1 MSNASF
7 PGLRTSILIFF
18 ILTPILILNIKP
30 VSAIPGVAVDDP
42 SNQWA
47 PYGPLVKNIQLK
59 FYSDPQSEFADFI
72 AGKIDL
78 TDWQQSKTSFASYD
92 NNPDFL
98 LSPVQGQFGEFGI
111 YFNGLDT
118 TWAAWGCD
126 WTLHTPYTD
135 ISGASHPYQTYS
147 SACGINMRQAFLHL
161 VDRPAFA
168 RDVLGGTAQALA
180 DPSPTSKDP
189 SASPLST
196 QCSWDSLY
204 PSTKYPTC
212 LSAYNFADDPGGF
225 ARPGSVDFCAAAD
238 HMIMAGVAT
247 GEQPGTCILTGVN
260 PGVYTNPIKGMIRN
274 DDPRRLALG
283 NGFMNMLNQLMSGT
297 VVYPTYGTIN
307 KQGAIVFTD
316 PPESPIDDW
325 SFYTFAYGFGGQ
337 FPDHLF
343 DLYYSSNASDLC
355 GGPNN
360 PEPDNPTFVCMKNLD
375 NIVITASTTAD
386 ISNFRT
392 ATLAAFDEYGKH
404 AVDMTAFTMGIRLAA
419 LRSVAGL
426 VNSRGISYNNPY
438 TVLNAHKDPN
448 FTPVNPIYAFG
459 GGDPSRLRWGQAQ
472 PIFQMNIFHAGTEW
486 EFQGMREIYD
496 TLLAGSPVEI
506 AKPYCWMC
514 DTFTQSLDFRGDT
527 HFVIELRQNLRWHD
541 GERVDAKDVAFS
553 LLAIRDFAPVAG
565 GGLYFLKSVKV
576 FSSTQLDV
584 TFTGQS
590 LVFPIDMEAYVI
602 PRHIWECATDNTCAQ
617 SVSSKGT
624 HGDYVAAGV
633 LEPSIVKRSISF
645 DPVANGALIGSGPF
659 MCRSIFPE
667 DQGKVGTGCTKNDAG
682 NRIGQSIPAGGTMLL
697 QAFDFTNQ
705 PGNTDPFYQYMR
717 SYNPSWG
724 TGIGTNAFSGQF
736 QEFSWADQNN
746 DAQVNITDLVGV
758 GACWHA
764 SQPTAQCPAS
774 QYNYWLKPAFH
785 PDSPNTISSE
795 VAIVAA
801 HMDDSYVFPYSWNPP
816 NLENITPFT
825 P

>member
-126 WTLHTPYTD
+126 WTLHNPYTD

-260 PGVYTNPIKGMIRN
+260 PEVYTNPIKGMIRN
-274 DDPRRLALG
+274 DDPRRLAL
-283 NGFMNMLNQLMSGT
+283 
-297 VVYPTYGTIN
+297 
-307 KQGAIVFTD
+307 
-316 PPESPIDDW
+316 
-325 SFYTFAYGFGGQ
+325 
-337 FPDHLF
+337 
-343 DLYYSSNASDLC
+343 
-355 GGPNN
+355 
-360 PEPDNPTFVCMKNLD
+360 
-375 NIVITASTTAD
+375 
-386 ISNFRT
+386 
-392 ATLAAFDEYGKH
+392 DEYGNH

-486 EFQGMREIYD
+486 EFQGLREIYD

-801 HMDDSYVFPYSWNPP
+801 HMDDSYVFPYSSNPP
-816 NLENITPFT
+816 K
-825 P
+825 